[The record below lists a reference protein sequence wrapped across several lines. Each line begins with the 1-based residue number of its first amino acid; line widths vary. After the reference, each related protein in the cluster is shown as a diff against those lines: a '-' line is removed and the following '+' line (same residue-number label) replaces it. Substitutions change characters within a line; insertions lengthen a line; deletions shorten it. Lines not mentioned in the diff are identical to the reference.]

1 MVFDM
6 LSNTKKSTRLQLKK
20 YTKSIGTKFWQNS
33 RKYNYVKL
41 DRKIGQR
48 KSWRI
53 EYYTKT

>member
-6 LSNTKKSTRLQLKK
+6 LSNTKKNTRLQLKK

-41 DRKIGQR
+41 DRKIGQN
-48 KSWRI
+48 KYWRI
-53 EYYTKT
+53 GYYSET

>member
-48 KSWRI
+48 KS
-53 EYYTKT
+53 